1 MVSDG
6 FAYNAKDACD
16 SEKWRNL
23 FASVECPKGIPCHM
37 SDNTALLD
45 TWFSSHRFASR
56 DNVGETGISVDE
68 ADGSLSYPGHSGRE
82 KDIRNV

>member
-16 SEKWRNL
+16 SEKWSIL
-23 FASVECPKGIPCHM
+23 FASAECPHM
-37 SDNTALLD
+37 SDNTAILN
-45 TWFSSHRFASR
+45 TWFSSHRLASR
-56 DNVGETGISVDE
+56 DNVGEAGISVDE
-68 ADGSLSYPGHSGRE
+68 ADGSWSYPGHSGRE